1 MARGRLGGTKSK
13 IRGKVGE
20 DVYQMRRDP
29 DGQLYQMVYSYTP
42 NPANPNTEAQARA
55 RCIMGLIQRMW
66 HWLPDIIKSAYADT
80 PQGALSFQRFSH
92 LNYSQ
97 VAADFDINFDGGNEF
112 DWQDKRQMHA
122 PAGPWYLTNGTLP
135 PVTWDEAVF
144 SLGWNNGLELAWNDL
159 TSSQT
164 YGDFLQCF
172 SLQHGDT
179 LILCLYR
186 VDDPHHWGY
195 VETFRFK
202 PREEY
207 AADLP
212 WDYVDDEHVFVSDC
226 PYRVTASQ
234 VWGENA
240 FTLDIDTQDYPN
252 RIKIACFAM
261 FVVRPSEHG
270 SLFSSSQFV
279 WAQRNVSDG
288 YRRTPPRDIWN
299 SWFNG

>member
-1 MARGRLGGTKSK
+1 M

-29 DGQLYQMVYSYTP
+29 DGQLIQMVYSYTP

-92 LNYSQ
+92 QNYPQ
-97 VAADFDINFDGGNEF
+97 VAADFDNHFDADSEF

-122 PAGPWYLTNGTLP
+122 PAGPWKLTDGALP
-135 PVTWDEAVF
+135 AVTWDAAVF
-144 SLGWNNGLELAWNDL
+144 SLGWNNGLQLTWNNL
-159 TSSQT
+159 MSTRT
-164 YGDFLQCF
+164 YGDFLKCF
-172 SLQHGDT
+172 GLLHGDT
-179 LILCLYR
+179 MIMCLYR
-186 VDDPHHWGY
+186 VDDPYHWGF

-202 PREEY
+202 PREDY
-207 AADLP
+207 PDSLP
-212 WDYVDDEHVFVSDC
+212 WDYVDDESVFMTNC

-234 VWGENA
+234 VWGEHA
-240 FTLDIDTQDYPN
+240 FTFDIDTQDYPR

-261 FVVRPSEHG
+261 IVVRPSDSG
-270 SLFSSSQFV
+270 TLFSSSSFS

-288 YRRTPPRDIWN
+288 YRRTPPRSVWQ